1 MLYHAYEFQRQLATA
16 RPPLGQ
22 RARAGLHQ
30 PLQPAVRHL
39 VRQVGGGERRD
50 HGAAHPEL
58 RQARLRPEDH
68 RDRQRDRRGQ
78 RRDPA
83 AQAVL
88 PAAALPSR
96 HHAARSQGA
105 GGGADERPLRHPA
118 ARHGRGAAARPR
130 RAHHRLDRRP
140 RGAARRRATSIST
153 TISTTSS
160 SSAAISGP
168 DVHVIAVCQPSVPV
182 HGRGLADGRGQGSAP
197 APVDHPDGRPD
208 RHARQPDR
216 AQRSGDAQLDDVV
229 PPERHLDG
237 AVHLSGRDA
246 PRLSGLPAAHR
257 FITHESRPAHQRP
270 HAPVRASGERRRRF
284 GRRPSRLL
292 RRVSRGDGSHRRVL
306 PADHRGRVQG
316 APAAARR
323 LGEPRPQGRSVAPSR
338 PR

>member
-1 MLYHAYEFQRQLATA
+1 MLYAAYELQRQLATPVRLWA
-16 RPPLGQ
+16 NALEQ
-22 RARAGLHQ
+22 VYYQ
-30 PLQPAVRHL
+30 PLQPAFRHL

-88 PAAALPSR
+88 PAAALPPR
-96 HHAARSQGA
+96 HHTARSQGA

-130 RAHHRLDRRP
+130 RAHHRLGRRP
-140 RGAARRRATSIST
+140 RGAALAGQLRSRRLRRLRHGVLPLSRARR
-153 TISTTSS
+153 
-160 SSAAISGP
+160 P
-168 DVHVIAVCQPSVPV
+168 CHRRLPAVGAGDGG
-182 HGRGLADGRGQGSAP
+182 GRADGRRQGSAP
-197 APVDHPDGRPD
+197 AAIDHPDGRPD
-208 RHARQPDR
+208 RHARQPDH

-237 AVHLSGRDA
+237 ALHLSGRDA
-246 PRLSGLPAAHR
+246 AGLSGLPAAHLVHQ
-257 FITHESRPAHQRP
+257 HEPRPAHQRP
-270 HAPVRASGERRRRF
+270 HAPVRASRERRRRF
-284 GRRPSRLL
+284 GRRPPRLL
-292 RRVSRGDGSHRRVL
+292 RRVSRGHGPHRRVL
-306 PADHRGRVQG
+306 PADHPGRVQG

-323 LGEPRPQGRSVAPSR
+323 LGEPRPHGRSLARSR